1 MAVPQDHKLCSIDLN
16 DEELLE
22 MKDIYKFVKNFF

>member
-1 MAVPQDHKLCSIDLN
+1 MAIPKRHISFSTEIN

-22 MKDIYKFVKNFF
+22 MKDIYKFVKNFY

>member
-1 MAVPQDHKLCSIDLN
+1 MAVPYEHKLYSTDLN

-22 MKDIYKFVKNFF
+22 MKDIYKFVKEYF